1 MIERIWVKNFRMLRS
16 NRVDLSNFAIL
27 VGKNATGKTT
37 LLAAIEFVSNLVRF
51 GVEDAIRF
59 ALGGSRGEFKDLC
72 FAGDAPLEFA
82 LDLRLQTGRYRYEV
96 AIGETE
102 FGPLVVREKLSIRHG
117 FSPQP
122 SSDTFAAMPESDG
135 KVLVRKTDDGLDWF
149 DGNGQVFQFRIGRKF
164 TSLGHVPQDPVLF
177 AGANAAL
184 RFFTDGIRL
193 VSLESSKLRAPSPA
207 WSPKVLS
214 SDGSSLASAAR
225 ALRERDLPAFR
236 QWVDHVAGAV
246 EGLEEIDIWD
256 RPEDRASVLRAKF
269 QGRADW
275 VPSNFLSD
283 GTLRL
288 LALSLLAYA
297 EKPDDAGIVLVEEP
311 ENGLHPLAMQYVF
324 DALAGMEHTQ
334 VFVATHSPI
343 FLAQATLDDALCF
356 SRNPDGSASIVRGS
370 DLAKAKGWDDAVR
383 LETLFAAGVVS

>member
-1 MIERIWVKNFRMLRS
+1 MIERIHIKNFRMLKDVT
-16 NRVDLSNFAIL
+16 VDLPRFAVL
-27 VGKNATGKTT
+27 VGKNSTGKTT
-37 LLAAIEFVSNLVRF
+37 LIKAIEFVADIASL
-51 GVEDAIRF
+51 GVDNAIERALDGSF
-59 ALGGSRGEFKDLC
+59 ASYNDLC
-72 FAGDAPLEFA
+72 FDSSNPIEFTIDYRNGEHPARYHLGIGGSEDVGIVHERLERGPLPP
-82 LDLRLQTGRYRYEV
+82 LRLDV
-96 AIGETE
+96 PI
-102 FGPLVVREKLSIRHG
+102 
-117 FSPQP
+117 
-122 SSDTFAAMPESDG
+122 G
-135 KVLVRKTDDGLDWF
+135 KVLKAPILLQATPENPMF
-149 DGNGQVFQFRIGRKF
+149 
-164 TSLGHVPQDPVLF
+164 LGDPVMKATNFGITRL
-177 AGANAAL
+177 NAIFGSIRVIELKSRSL
-184 RFFTDGIRL
+184 RL
-193 VSLESSKLRAPSPA
+193 PSPA
-207 WSPKVLS
+207 RSPKVLS
-214 SDGSSLASAAR
+214 SDGASLASAAR

-269 QGRADW
+269 QGREDW

-343 FLAQATLDDALCF
+343 FLAQATLDDALYF

-383 LETLFAAGVVS
+383 LETLFAAGVLS